1 MAGEAVSNAFLLQS
15 ASLLLGP
22 KDDLFLLND
31 AAHSVGLVKNIQI
44 TNEPSYTELTQGVKN
59 NIVDSVMTKNTSRAT
74 MEVYEYTAKNLM
86 YSLGLDG
93 SVVTATGAD
102 HAPASNIAPAATTA
116 TITADVTTTFG
127 AGDWVEISQGNDSH
141 IVKLTSAA
149 YTSSTL
155 LTFTGY
161 AVPAGLTFV
170 AATTKIRKVR
180 RIDVGSIED
189 QPYLSAKM
197 VFGKMSDGKPM
208 TILFPKIRIT
218 KGFNLNSQTD
228 NYSNMPFE
236 FTPYQI
242 TAADSSYAKFVSS
255 GLGLGNAYVYRAV
268 A

>member
-141 IVKLTSAA
+141 IV
-149 YTSSTL
+149 
-155 LTFTGY
+155 
-161 AVPAGLTFV
+161 
-170 AATTKIRKVR
+170 
-180 RIDVGSIED
+180 
-189 QPYLSAKM
+189 
-197 VFGKMSDGKPM
+197 
-208 TILFPKIRIT
+208 
-218 KGFNLNSQTD
+218 N
-228 NYSNMPFE
+228 
-236 FTPYQI
+236 
-242 TAADSSYAKFVSS
+242 
-255 GLGLGNAYVYRAV
+255 
-268 A
+268 